1 MVETSS
7 LKKHMTNG
15 KEIQIDKEHPES
27 IIAQINT
34 LSPTIVEEEN
44 YPTWTETTIG
54 GTQFSLPWLWEE
66 VYPFPWEESPWVV
79 NHPPDLDGVVPLC
92 QEWRKRRARR
102 LPNVLV
108 PWWIPEDHDVILVW
122 FDYFNQNYLDEKNKQ
137 IFKCRKC
144 HLVRYIYLFPHFC
157 LIETTRCKAFFKGT
171 TYQAPSNF
179 ICFVVKL
186 RRGQC
191 KWGPKCLLAKVWNKM
206 MATDL
211 SAGFEFMDVCCWQ
224 GGFYGW
230 STYPPQCI
238 QGLLKAL
245 LLKAFESSVSLN
257 KAYSTGLTSWL
268 TVEISVPWHSWW

>member
-15 KEIQIDKEHPES
+15 KEIQIDNEHPES
-27 IIAQINT
+27 TIAQINT
-34 LSPTIVEEEN
+34 LSPTIVEVEN

-79 NHPPDLDGVVPLC
+79 NHRRVWMGELVC

-108 PWWIPEDHDVILVW
+108 PWSTRISGVSTLVNSEDNDVILVW
-122 FDYFNQNYLDEKNKQ
+122 FDYNFNQNHLDEKN
-137 IFKCRKC
+137 IEILKCPKC

-157 LIETTRCKAFFKGT
+157 LIETTRCKAFYKGT
-171 TYQAPSNF
+171 TYQAPSNL
-179 ICFVVKL
+179 IWFVLKL

-224 GGFYGW
+224 GGFMA
-230 STYPPQCI
+230 SQPNPP
-238 QGLLKAL
+238 
-245 LLKAFESSVSLN
+245 
-257 KAYSTGLTSWL
+257 
-268 TVEISVPWHSWW
+268 